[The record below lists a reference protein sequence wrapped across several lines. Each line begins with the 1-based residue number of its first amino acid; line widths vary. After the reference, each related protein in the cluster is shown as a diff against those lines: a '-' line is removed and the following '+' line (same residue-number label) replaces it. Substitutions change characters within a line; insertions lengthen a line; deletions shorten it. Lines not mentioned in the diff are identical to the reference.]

1 MQLDHKKLFNDITST
16 VVEQT
21 QELYANCFEAVNE
34 RLFALAEQAENNK
47 IQTEIFDSMR
57 EIRSN
62 RQQLEDDFEKAINA
76 SAKTFSIDPKIG
88 QKPLDILAPAKADG
102 ELSLVNFKDLDEKIA
117 YSAIIQTA
125 NDLYFH
131 ALFELNQRLSIL
143 NHGYKIDEYSNPF
156 GPARLTQIFSH
167 TTANLQLTQSHK
179 SLFLK
184 QFGSCVLEELEELY
198 QQCNQLLIQAGV
210 LPNLKYNVQKRSSV
224 EPSSAGSASSSESMS
239 SDEDI
244 PGAPGENSSTHAAES
259 PPALYQSIQEI
270 LSSRNETDTSWAGSN
285 QSNVATAAATGST
298 QGFPANATTV
308 NTFGSGAPASFAQN
322 QPGTTTPQSAAPA
335 MQYYQNHQ
343 IVSAINSI
351 QDQHKQL
358 PERLIYDPNLIEE
371 TKRQLVQQLTASAD
385 PSKPHEIEGLDADT
399 IDLIGMLFEFM
410 LNDQDLCPSVKALLS
425 HLHTPFL
432 KVALLD
438 KDFFTQHNHPA
449 RLLLNSM
456 AKAGARWVDE
466 NDKERGIFP
475 KMRSVVDR
483 VLLEFEINIELFS
496 ELTEDFTHFINQMEK
511 RAEIAER
518 RASESIKGKE
528 KLRIARDKAIQEIN
542 LRSDKS
548 AVPEFVDQFLRQ
560 YWLDILVFT
569 LLRKDE
575 KHPLWTE
582 QLDLIE
588 QLIWST
594 TPRSSEREQQQ
605 VQNKIQDINEII
617 ARGFAQLGGFPG
629 NSKELLRKISS
640 HQETL
645 LSKPPITKPVQTA
658 TALPAGT
665 SDSPTAA
672 PASAQA
678 TPKTKSGK
686 ASNKKPAEKKF
697 SPELL
702 EAIKQLRQIPFGT
715 WFEFTTNAQGD
726 KVKGK
731 LSWYSPATSR
741 YMFVNVQGKQIA
753 VRSMLSLANSIR
765 LGDAVIIEEKKKPL
779 VDRAMLAVYEL
790 LKVNK
795 PAALI

>member
-16 VVEQT
+16 VVEET

-125 NDLYFH
+125 NDHYFH

-156 GPARLTQIFSH
+156 GPARLTQIFSD
-167 TTANLQLTQSHK
+167 TTANLQLAQSHK
-179 SLFLK
+179 SLLLK

-198 QQCNQLLIQAGV
+198 RQCNQLLIQAGV
-210 LPNLKYNVQKRSSV
+210 LPNLKYNVKKRSSA
-224 EPSSAGSASSSESMS
+224 EPPAGSAPSSESIS
-239 SDEDI
+239 SDEAT
-244 PGAPGENSSTHAAES
+244 PGVPPGPPGLPGENSSTHAAES

-270 LSSRNETDTSWAGSN
+270 LSSRNETDTSWAASN
-285 QSNVATAAATGST
+285 QNNVATAAATDST

-322 QPGTTTPQSAAPA
+322 QPGTTAPQSAAPA

-358 PERLIYDPNLIEE
+358 PERLVYDPNLIEE

-483 VLLEFEINIELFS
+483 ILLEFEINIELFS
-496 ELTEDFTHFINQMEK
+496 ELTDDFTHFINQMEK
-511 RAEIAER
+511 RAEIAEK

-548 AVPEFVDQFLRQ
+548 AIPEFVDQFLRQ

-582 QLDLIE
+582 QIDLIE

-594 TPRSSEREQQQ
+594 TPRSNELEQQQ
-605 VQNKIQDINEII
+605 VQAKIQDINEII
-617 ARGFAQLGGFPG
+617 ARGFEQLGGFPG
-629 NSKELLRKISS
+629 NSKDLLRKISS
-640 HQETL
+640 HQEAL

-658 TALPAGT
+658 TERPEGR

-672 PASAQA
+672 P
-678 TPKTKSGK
+678 KTKPRK
-686 ASNKKPAEKKF
+686 ESNKKPAEKKF

-726 KVKGK
+726 KIKGK

-741 YMFVNVQGKQIA
+741 YMFVDVQGKQIA

-765 LGDAVIIEEKKKPL
+765 LGDALIIEEKKKPL

-795 PAALI
+795 PAASI